1 MINRMA
7 VGVVAG
13 LLTKVTMDFYL
24 RYKEV
29 DEFGR
34 MPFEQAAE
42 MVLAKKGTVAQQE
55 RLTALAI
62 ANLHA
67 AADAQQLRQGMSQQ
81 TLDPRNPEDLAKL
94 QKLLSGATHESANTG
109 QYL

>member
-1 MINRMA
+1 MTINRAA
-7 VGVVAG
+7 VGVLAG
-13 LLTKVTMDFYL
+13 LLTKVAMDFYL

-34 MPFEQAAE
+34 MSYEDAVE
-42 MVLAKKGTVAQQE
+42 MVVAQKGTVAQQE

-67 AADAQQLRQGMSQQ
+67 AADARQLKQGV
-81 TLDPRNPEDLAKL
+81 TFDPRDPKDRERL
-94 QKLLSGATHESANTG
+94 QKLLSGSPEQENTG
-109 QYL
+109 HYL